1 LAGGVNN
8 DHYVQ
13 RPRPLHE
20 QHDLAQLFRRVLS
33 FRDDFT
39 ASQQLLEFGQDEV
52 NRA

>member
-1 LAGGVNN
+1 LPGRVNN
-8 DHYVQ
+8 DHNVQ
-13 RPRPLHE
+13 RPGPLHE

-39 ASQQLLEFGQDEV
+39 ASQQLLEFGQAEV